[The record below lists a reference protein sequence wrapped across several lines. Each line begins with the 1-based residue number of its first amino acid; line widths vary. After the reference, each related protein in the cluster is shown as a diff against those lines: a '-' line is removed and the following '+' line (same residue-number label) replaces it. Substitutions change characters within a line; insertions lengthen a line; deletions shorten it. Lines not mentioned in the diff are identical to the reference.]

1 LTESVNPIVSSTVKI
16 IIFFFFP
23 RLILLHRSIHTCRS
37 AAIKILNSFSL
48 ALILPHLPAIY
59 VIANNGATQA
69 KGTNTMANANTKT
82 AAPATKAKAPV
93 APTAAPATKTAAPVA
108 APTAPTYIMGGWPA
122 KAQGGGSVRAYCYQV
137 AQGLLKAN
145 PAGFTKAQYAS
156 ALAANA
162 AGSTCKQPSTGWG
175 TSAKPNG
182 AAHAHANWFAHT
194 KQGWLAP
201 APNSKA

>member
-1 LTESVNPIVSSTVKI
+1 M
-16 IIFFFFP
+16 
-23 RLILLHRSIHTCRS
+23 
-37 AAIKILNSFSL
+37 
-48 ALILPHLPAIY
+48 PHLPAIY

-93 APTAAPATKTAAPVA
+93 APTAAPA

-194 KQGWLAP
+194 KQGWLVP

>member
-1 LTESVNPIVSSTVKI
+1 
-16 IIFFFFP
+16 
-23 RLILLHRSIHTCRS
+23 
-37 AAIKILNSFSL
+37 
-48 ALILPHLPAIY
+48 
-59 VIANNGATQA
+59 
-69 KGTNTMANANTKT
+69 MANANTKT

-93 APTAAPATKTAAPVA
+93 APTAAPA

-194 KQGWLAP
+194 KQGWLVP